1 MVQTIISEEL
11 AIIREAYG
19 QSYDEEK
26 MNQAT
31 DIFTVL
37 VSEDNFEEF
46 LTIRAY
52 DQLD

>member
-26 MNQAT
+26 MNQET
-31 DIFTVL
+31 DFFTVL
-37 VSEDNFEEF
+37 VSEDNFEDF
-46 LTIRAY
+46 ITIRA
-52 DQLD
+52 